1 MQKPMVKLTM
11 ANRIDS
17 WMRRF
22 KIKSRIVVVLLVG
35 LSLHLVLMLVIFNF
49 YSYTYLQKD
58 LYRHVVQTQRQIG
71 LSVELMVDDIQMLFL
86 RFLVNSDIYQIINND
101 SLPAADKESR
111 IGAIIDGMLAQN
123 DLVGN
128 VIINT
133 NDNMLYSYQSKEQM
147 LEVPEALFIKRIQES
162 SMPVVGEIKRD
173 GDGNAYIPFGQQFR
187 NFNTGQNIGVVI
199 IYVREAA
206 LADLYSSS
214 FTGIGYSF
222 LTSRD
227 RIISHPDKRLLGNFL
242 EENAPL
248 RPAQKEGYRTWSDNG
263 NSYIIATYP
272 LNPRLETLG
281 VSWEFTS
288 VISSHKLLEGIAKGN
303 RNALL
308 FASVTFIVLLFLSFF
323 LAAKITRPLLNL
335 KKKLSLFGK
344 KDLAAVYEQRAQVDE
359 IFQLENSYY
368 QMVERISQLMLEKDE
383 EKEKQR
389 KAELT
394 ALQSQINPHF
404 LYNTLDAIAWIAR
417 LKKQPDIERLISS
430 LATFF
435 RISLHKGDKFVT
447 VDEEI
452 RLVESFVTVEQ
463 MRFPNKFE
471 IEYDIEEALRKVRI
485 LKLIL
490 QPIAENAIK
499 HGISEKRGMGR
510 IWIKGE
516 LLEDEI
522 RFTVTDDGVGFA
534 NGATL
539 SQAKEDVLFQSGY
552 GLRNVDE
559 RIKLEY
565 GPQFGLSISST
576 PGQGTTVTISLK
588 KELPN

>member
-1 MQKPMVKLTM
+1 MVKLPLEQWIHV
-11 ANRIDS
+11 RL
-17 WMRRF
+17 RRF
-22 KIKSRIVVVLLVG
+22 KIKSRIVIVLLAG

-49 YSYTYLQKD
+49 YSYSYLQKD

-86 RFLVNSDIYQIINND
+86 RFLVNSEIYQIINNVH
-101 SLPAADKESR
+101 LPAADKELR
-111 IGAIIDGMLAQN
+111 IGAIIDGMLADN
-123 DLVGN
+123 LLAGN
-128 VIINT
+128 VIIQT
-133 NDNMLYSYQSKEQM
+133 NDNILYSYQTREQM

-162 SMPVVGEIKRD
+162 SMPVIGEIKRD
-173 GDGNAYIPFGQQFR
+173 GEGNAYIPFGQQFR

-199 IYVREAA
+199 IYVRESA
-206 LADLYSSS
+206 LAALYSSS

-222 LTSRD
+222 LTSGN

-242 EENAPL
+242 EESAPF
-248 RPAQKEGYRTWSDNG
+248 RPGNEEGYRTWSENG
-263 NSYIIATYP
+263 NPYIIATYP
-272 LNPRLETLG
+272 LNSRLETLG

-288 VISSHKLLEGIAKGN
+288 VISSHKLFAGIVKGN

-308 FASVTFIVLLFLSFF
+308 FASVTFIVLLLLSFY
-323 LAAKITRPLLNL
+323 LAAQITRPLLKL
-335 KKKLSLFGK
+335 KKKLGLFGK
-344 KDLAAVYEQRAQVDE
+344 KDLAAVYDQRGQVDE
-359 IFQLENSYY
+359 IIQLENSYY
-368 QMVERISQLMLEKDE
+368 QMVERINQLMAEKDE

-389 KAELT
+389 KSELT

-447 VDEEI
+447 VEEEI
-452 RLVESFVTVEQ
+452 RLVQSFVTVEQ
-463 MRFPNKFE
+463 MRFPDKFE
-471 IEYDIEEALRKVRI
+471 VEYEMDEALHGIRI

-499 HGISEKRGMGR
+499 HGISEKRGRGR

-516 LLEDEI
+516 LRGEDI
-522 RFTVTDDGVGFA
+522 RFTVTDDGVGFSSS
-534 NGATL
+534 ATL

-565 GPQFGLSISST
+565 GPQYGLRITST

-588 KELPN
+588 KELSK

>member
-11 ANRIDS
+11 ANRINS

-101 SLPAADKESR
+101 SLPVTDKESR
-111 IGAIIDGMLAQN
+111 IGAIIDGMLTQN
-123 DLVGN
+123 ALVGN
-128 VIINT
+128 VIIST

-147 LEVPEALFIKRIQES
+147 LEVPEALFIKQIQES

-199 IYVREAA
+199 IYVRESA

-222 LTSRD
+222 LTSSD

-248 RPAQKEGYRTWSDNG
+248 HPGQKEGYRTWSDNG

-308 FASVTFIVLLFLSFF
+308 FASVTFIVLLILSFY

-435 RISLHKGDKFVT
+435 GLACIKATNSSLSTKKF
-447 VDEEI
+447 
-452 RLVESFVTVEQ
+452 
-463 MRFPNKFE
+463 
-471 IEYDIEEALRKVRI
+471 A
-485 LKLIL
+485 
-490 QPIAENAIK
+490 
-499 HGISEKRGMGR
+499 
-510 IWIKGE
+510 
-516 LLEDEI
+516 
-522 RFTVTDDGVGFA
+522 
-534 NGATL
+534 
-539 SQAKEDVLFQSGY
+539 
-552 GLRNVDE
+552 
-559 RIKLEY
+559 
-565 GPQFGLSISST
+565 
-576 PGQGTTVTISLK
+576 
-588 KELPN
+588 

>member
-1 MQKPMVKLTM
+1 M
-11 ANRIDS
+11 DS

-101 SLPAADKESR
+101 SLPAADKELR

-173 GDGNAYIPFGQQFR
+173 GEGNAYIPFGQQFR

-222 LTSRD
+222 LTSSD

-242 EENAPL
+242 EENASL
-248 RPAQKEGYRTWSDNG
+248 RPGQKEGYRTWSDNG

-308 FASVTFIVLLFLSFF
+308 FASVTFIVLLILSFY

-344 KDLAAVYEQRAQVDE
+344 K
-359 IFQLENSYY
+359 
-368 QMVERISQLMLEKDE
+368 
-383 EKEKQR
+383 
-389 KAELT
+389 T
-394 ALQSQINPHF
+394 
-404 LYNTLDAIAWIAR
+404 
-417 LKKQPDIERLISS
+417 
-430 LATFF
+430 
-435 RISLHKGDKFVT
+435 
-447 VDEEI
+447 
-452 RLVESFVTVEQ
+452 
-463 MRFPNKFE
+463 
-471 IEYDIEEALRKVRI
+471 
-485 LKLIL
+485 
-490 QPIAENAIK
+490 
-499 HGISEKRGMGR
+499 
-510 IWIKGE
+510 
-516 LLEDEI
+516 
-522 RFTVTDDGVGFA
+522 
-534 NGATL
+534 
-539 SQAKEDVLFQSGY
+539 
-552 GLRNVDE
+552 
-559 RIKLEY
+559 
-565 GPQFGLSISST
+565 
-576 PGQGTTVTISLK
+576 
-588 KELPN
+588 